1 MFDNELGY
9 GVFIVVMLLGLVGS
23 GEDFWLMVI
32 YLSFVGIRCVVLEI
46 LGIYIY
52 ILLCILLF
60 IRFIYDFVI
69 YYFFNKIYF

>member
-52 ILLCILLF
+52 IYMIMY
-60 IRFIYDFVI
+60 IIVY
-69 YYFFNKIYF
+69 KIYL

>member
-46 LGIYIY
+46 LGIYIR
-52 ILLCILLF
+52 LCIL
-60 IRFIYDFVI
+60 
-69 YYFFNKIYF
+69 

>member
-1 MFDNELGY
+1 MYDNELGY

-52 ILLCILLF
+52 MIMYI
-60 IRFIYDFVI
+60 IV
-69 YYFFNKIYF
+69 NKIYL